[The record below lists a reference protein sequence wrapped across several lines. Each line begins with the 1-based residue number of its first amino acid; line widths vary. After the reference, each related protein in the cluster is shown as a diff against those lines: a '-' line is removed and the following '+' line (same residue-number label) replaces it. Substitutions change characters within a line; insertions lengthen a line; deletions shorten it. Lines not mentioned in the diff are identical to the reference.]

1 MASTGTIS
9 SSGIGSG
16 LNVSQIVTALM
27 DVEKGPLNSINK
39 SISTDNAQISAY
51 GTVTSQIST
60 FQSSIAGLI
69 TPSTIKATT
78 ASSSSTSVLSV
89 SNDGTA
95 LAGEYKITVVRVA
108 SPQVIKINNSVF
120 TSLYDEFGS
129 AGDIS
134 ITSNDVTTD
143 ITPTSYTVA
152 GLAEAI
158 NDANISGISATII
171 NLGTSSDPDYQIR
184 IVNTSD
190 TDTTATIDL
199 SEIVKVVEGED
210 VAVFTQTDIDADT
223 VAVSGKFT
231 IDGVT
236 NDGELV
242 EFERSSNTITDL
254 IPGLTI
260 NLVGTGDSTI
270 TVAQDSS
277 ALYSK
282 IAAFVT
288 AYNALDQSLKDISS
302 YDTTT
307 KKGAVLYGDSTITSL
322 RRDIRSIITST
333 LSVDSSTSYNRL
345 GDVGVS
351 FESDGTLSLDSTTL
365 NTAINANFNKV
376 ANLFSGTGDSTD
388 SSTLHGFAYQLDTL
402 LTTATDIDGLI
413 TNRESSLETDIT
425 RLQARAVQEQS
436 RLDDLQQIYQRQYT
450 ALDRTIASLNSMAS
464 YLTSQFDAMSNT
476 QDN

>member
-1 MASTGTIS
+1 MVSTGTIS

-51 GTVTSQIST
+51 GTVSSQISS

-95 LAGEYKITVVRVA
+95 LAGEYKITVERVA
-108 SPQVIKINNSVF
+108 SPQVIKISNSAF

-129 AGDIS
+129 AGNIS

-171 NLGTSSDPDYQIR
+171 NLGTSSAPDYQIR

-190 TDTTATIDL
+190 TTAAIDL
-199 SEIVKVVEGED
+199 SAIEGD
-210 VAVFTQTDIDADT
+210 DGFVFTGTDIDADT
-223 VAVSGKFT
+223 VAVTSQFK
-231 IDGVT
+231 I
-236 NDGELV
+236 NDSDPI
-242 EFERSSNTITDL
+242 ERSSNTITDL

-413 TNRESSLETDIT
+413 TNRESSLQTDIT

-436 RLDDLQQIYQRQYT
+436 RLDNLQQIYQRQYT